1 MLRAADIKLG
11 IVDATHN
18 SAARRVVPHFVDF
31 GFAEH
36 NIEVRELPSLH
47 HAVMGVHFF
56 AEYTD
61 VDCVLVIG
69 DDLPGAEQYK
79 QLLELQVQ
87 WNMPIDCVT
96 FVGDVSRVVRI
107 VQQLRDVVLLQGR
120 MAAEAPEERVAMPPR
135 KDSVN

>member
-1 MLRAADIKLG
+1 MG
-11 IVDATHN
+11 IVDTTHD
-18 SAARRVVPHFVDF
+18 SARRLVPHLADL

-47 HAVMGVHFF
+47 HAIMGVHFF

-69 DDLPGAEQYK
+69 TDMPGAEQYK

-87 WNMPIDCVT
+87 WNMPIDCTT
-96 FVGDVSRVVRI
+96 FGSDVSPAVRI